1 VEPQLSIVVFVG
13 PSIARGEVTKLLP
26 RSRILPPAAQG
37 DVYRAAQKRPVAIA
51 IIDGYF
57 QRVPA
62 VWHKEILWALTE
74 GIPVFGASSM
84 GALRA
89 AELAPFG
96 MVGMGQVFEAY
107 LNGILEDDD
116 EVAIIHGPA
125 ELGYLPLSEAMV
137 DIRATLAAAQAADV
151 ASGSLA
157 RLTADYAKALHYP
170 YRSISAALDQ
180 LSDTRSLTEE
190 IARLRAWIADNF
202 VSVKHDDAVAL
213 LTYLAAQQDRGFIAP
228 EVSYRVEQTEVW
240 YRAMHAIRYDS
251 EPRATAEPSAE
262 AVLEELRLQP
272 AALTEVRQRAL
283 HRMLASDYAGR
294 QNWRATP
301 ADLSSHAAS
310 FRKARGLEDAQDLQR
325 WLDRHH
331 LDEQGFLRL
340 LTQEI
345 WLARTETALELGLD
359 PFLLAHLQ
367 ASGFYEELSSRARD
381 KAATLGATGNLTAE
395 ALDLDTSGL
404 MAWFVL
410 EVFGKPL
417 NITAQE
423 YAAETGFVVPEA
435 LLRALTREYQYRMK
449 RPRDA

>member
-1 VEPQLSIVVFVG
+1 
-13 PSIARGEVTKLLP
+13 
-26 RSRILPPAAQG
+26 
-37 DVYRAAQKRPVAIA
+37 
-51 IIDGYF
+51 
-57 QRVPA
+57 
-62 VWHKEILWALTE
+62 
-74 GIPVFGASSM
+74 M

-107 LNGILEDDD
+107 LSGVLEDDD

-125 ELGYLPLSEAMV
+125 ELGYPPLSEAMV
-137 DIRATLAAAQAADV
+137 DIRATLAAAQAAGV
-151 ASGSLA
+151 VSSSLA

-170 YRSISAALDQ
+170 HRSIAAALDR
-180 LSDTRSLTEE
+180 LSDIRAVAEE

-202 VSVKHDDAVAL
+202 VSVKHSDAVAL
-213 LTYLAAQQDRGFIAP
+213 LTYLAAQRDRGFTAP
-228 EVSYRVEQTEVW
+228 EVSYRFEQTEVW
-240 YRAMHAIRYDS
+240 HRAMHAIRHDS

-272 AALTEVRQRAL
+272 AALMEVRQRAL
-283 HRMLASDYAGR
+283 HRRLAADYAGR

-345 WLARTETALELGLD
+345 WLARTETALEPGLD
-359 PFLLAHLQ
+359 SFLLGHLH
-367 ASGFYEELSSRARD
+367 ASGSYEALFSRAKD
-381 KAATLGATGNLTAE
+381 KAETLGKSGKLTPE
-395 ALDLDTSGL
+395 AQGLDSSGL

-410 EVFGKPL
+410 EVFGKPVD
-417 NITAQE
+417 ITAQE

-435 LLRALTREYQYRMK
+435 LLRALTREYEYRMK
-449 RPRDA
+449 RPRDG